1 MTIHAFKYNIQQ
13 ILTTLDFYINLD
25 SCYAKFYIH
34 MY

>member
-25 SCYAKFYIH
+25 SCYAV
-34 MY
+34 